1 MEALTDFSNALVLLL
16 NFIVVPG
23 LSYGS
28 QLALGALGIT
38 LVFGILRFANF
49 AHGDT
54 MAFGTMFTILVTWWL
69 QSKGVNL
76 GPLPTALLALPAGIL
91 LTIGLL
97 LITDKVVY
105 RYYRHS
111 KAVPVTF
118 MIVSMGVMFMTN
130 GIVRFIIGPSDQRFL
145 DGERFIVRARD
156 FKAMTGLSEGL
167 SIKVSQG
174 LTIVIAIILVVLLF
188 WFLQKTRMGKAM
200 RAYSDNEDLALLSG
214 VDPDRVVLVTW
225 IITAT
230 LATIAG
236 TLYGLD
242 KSFKPFTYLQ
252 LLLPMFAAAIVGG
265 IGSPIGAIAGG
276 YVIAFSEVVVTYAY
290 KKVFVYLLPV
300 SMAPEGLLQLL
311 STDYKFAVSFVILVL
326 VLLMR
331 PTGIMR
337 GKLL

>member
-1 MEALTDFSNALVLLL
+1 MEALLDIANALVLVL

-23 LSYGS
+23 LAYGS
-28 QLALGALGIT
+28 QLALGALGVT

-54 MAFGTMFTILVTWWL
+54 MAFGTMVVILATWWL
-69 QSKGVNL
+69 QSRGVSL
-76 GPLPTALLALPAGIL
+76 GPLPTALLALPVGIL
-91 LTIGLL
+91 FTILL
-97 LITDKVVY
+97 LVITDRCVY
-105 RYYRHS
+105 RHYRHQR
-111 KAVPVTF
+111 AVPVTF
-118 MIVSMGVMFMTN
+118 MIASMGVMFMTN
-130 GIVRFIIGPSDQRFL
+130 GIVRFIIGPDDQRFL
-145 DGERFIVRARD
+145 DGERFIVSARD
-156 FKAMTGLSEGL
+156 FKETTGLSEGL
-167 SIKVSQG
+167 SIKLSQG
-174 LTIVIAIILVVLLF
+174 LTIGIAVLLVLLLF
-188 WFLQKTRMGKAM
+188 WFLQKTRTGKAM

-225 IITAT
+225 IITAV

-265 IGSPIGAIAGG
+265 IGNPVGAILGG
-276 YVIAFSEVVVTYAY
+276 YVIAFSEVLVTYAY
-290 KKVFVYLLPV
+290 RKVFIYLLPQ
-300 SMAPEGLLQLL
+300 SLEPDGLMQLL

-326 VLLMR
+326 VLLLR
-331 PTGIMR
+331 PTGLLR